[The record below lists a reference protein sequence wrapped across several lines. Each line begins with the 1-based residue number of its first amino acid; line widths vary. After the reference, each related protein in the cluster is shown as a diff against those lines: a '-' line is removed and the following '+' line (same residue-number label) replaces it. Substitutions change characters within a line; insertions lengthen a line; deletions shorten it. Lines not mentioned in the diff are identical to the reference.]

1 MGEGIEGLNDK
12 VINQDTE
19 RDDGEEEEERVEKAE
34 EGH

>member
-19 RDDGEEEEERVEKAE
+19 RDDGEEEERVEKAE